1 MIWRSTFF
9 ITDLIFLMAVELV
22 RFFISWIGSGK
33 LYFSKNFPSYLNFQV
48 YWHKIIYAMLL
59 PFNSL
64 VLIAPFSF
72 FKNNDLCFLSF
83 LLVLPKII
91 NVISVFKE
99 PAFSFL
105 SLSISLMFSISI
117 NTVSY
122 LFFYFGQF
130 LKIFIYYF
138 FQW

>member
-1 MIWRSTFF
+1 
-9 ITDLIFLMAVELV
+9 
-22 RFFISWIGSGK
+22 
-33 LYFSKNFPSYLNFQV
+33 
-48 YWHKIIYAMLL
+48 MLL

-138 FQW
+138 FQ